1 MKGKIWHQVKI
12 STDEQDVLIYPTE
25 DFDGIIVEAKELD
38 GKTSSARMYLNEA
51 EMELMILK
59 MREMMAYIKSPK
71 SK

>member
-1 MKGKIWHQVKI
+1 MENKVWYNVKI
-12 STDEQDVLIYPTE
+12 STEEQDVVIYPTE

-38 GKTSSARMYLNEA
+38 GKTPSTRVYLNEA